1 MLFATMMK
9 QEGNMLA
16 GFLNQILFGLCQ
28 STLDMIS
35 GDFISYPEFR
45 EGFFKLV
52 HNIIMHCTQGMI
64 ELDPQRFQTI
74 IHTVIFAIK
83 HEKPECMEIGLKSL
97 WDLNERISSHPQICS
112 LFFVSFYS
120 QILKEVL
127 MVLTDCRHL
136 SGFKLQCQILQQ
148 LLAIVDKESPYP
160 LIHAPIQD
168 SNGQSHSLQSNKDFV
183 RDFLISSI
191 MESFPNLNRVLVDTY
206 TMQLFNNLDDW
217 KRFKGTVR
225 DLMVSMRSFSS
236 ANDDFYEHERKVSYS
251 LYFVFSSAQVLYRS
265 REKKPWK
272 GNRRR
277 SSWFQAWTN
286 QNKFPG
292 SRSRS
297 EVPKSSQRTSNEI
310 DRNMETSTIERVRL
324 LFSRCISLCFR
335 LSVWNIHVHKIT
347 LYIYIWYIQK

>member
-97 WDLNERISSHPQICS
+97 WDLNERISSHPHISS

-148 LLAIVDKESPYP
+148 LLAIIDKES
-160 LIHAPIQD
+160 LNAPIQD
-168 SNGQSHSLQSNKDFV
+168 GNGQPHNMQGNKDFV
-183 RDFLISSI
+183 KEFLISTI

-206 TMQLFNNLDDW
+206 TIQLFNNLEDW
-217 KRFKGTVR
+217 KKFKGTVR

-236 ANDDFYEHERKVSYS
+236 ANDDFYEHERKVEKDK
-251 LYFVFSSAQVLYRS
+251 AQK
-265 REKKPWK
+265 RE
-272 GNRRR
+272 
-277 SSWFQAWTN
+277 
-286 QNKFPG
+286 
-292 SRSRS
+292 
-297 EVPKSSQRTSNEI
+297 
-310 DRNMETSTIERVRL
+310 
-324 LFSRCISLCFR
+324 
-335 LSVWNIHVHKIT
+335 
-347 LYIYIWYIQK
+347 